1 MTPPS
6 SSRRC
11 EHQTADGPCKAWAIR
26 GSDPPRCS
34 AHAGRNAGAGA
45 PPGNQNRRTH
55 GFYASALLPEE
66 LADLVACSG
75 DMTLDDEIAIA
86 RVTLRRI
93 LAFLSADRVHRGP
106 EYSRAPEGTTVEM
119 TPLDYARLAA
129 LSLAGARTVA
139 RLLRDKRALS
149 GEAAD
154 GISGAISQAIDEL
167 STEWGIPL

>member
-1 MTPPS
+1 
-6 SSRRC
+6 
-11 EHQTADGPCKAWAIR
+11 
-26 GSDPPRCS
+26 
-34 AHAGRNAGAGA
+34 
-45 PPGNQNRRTH
+45 
-55 GFYASALLPEE
+55 
-66 LADLVACSG
+66 
-75 DMTLDDEIAIA
+75 MTLDDEIAIA

-93 LAFLSADRVHRGP
+93 LALLSADRVHRGP
-106 EYSRAPEGTTVEM
+106 QYPGAPDGTTVEM

-154 GISGAISQAIDEL
+154 GIAGAISQAIDEL

>member
-93 LAFLSADRVHRGP
+93 LALLSADRVHRGP

-119 TPLDYARLAA
+119 TPVDYARLAA
-129 LSLAGARTVA
+129 LLLAGARTVA

-154 GISGAISQAIDEL
+154 GVAGAIAQALDEL
-167 STEWGIPL
+167 STELGIKL

>member
-93 LAFLSADRVHRGP
+93 LALLSADRVHRT
-106 EYSRAPEGTTVEM
+106 PEGTTVEM
-119 TPLDYARLAA
+119 TPVDYARLAA
-129 LSLAGARTVA
+129 LLLAGARTVA